1 MTELVKSTFLCAQAE
16 DQALLYAIVFI
27 ESIAMALDHLLSYHV
42 MSKLHAVPPP
52 DATHTI
58 ADFAI
63 VWSFI

>member
-1 MTELVKSTFLCAQAE
+1 LCAQAE

-27 ESIAMALDHLLSYHV
+27 EAIAMALEHLLSYHV
-42 MSKLHAVPPP
+42 TSKLHAVLPP

-58 ADFAI
+58 ADFVV